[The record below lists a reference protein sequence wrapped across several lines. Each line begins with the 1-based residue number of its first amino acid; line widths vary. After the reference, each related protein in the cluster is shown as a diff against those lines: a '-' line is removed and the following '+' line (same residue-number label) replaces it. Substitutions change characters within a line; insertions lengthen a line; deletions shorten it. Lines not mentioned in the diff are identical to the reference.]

1 MDYNR
6 MAQLHDYVYST
17 PADSQEREK
26 RLAELSE
33 TDQVAL
39 YDFAVGLLSGRIKKS
54 DYQQED
60 DGMLSFKEWKRIE
73 NSGSLKEMNRI
84 IEFKMQY
91 PLIASEY
98 QHRKAEEE
106 RKRAEIMSIRD
117 MRERQDAIARN
128 IALFQ

>member
-17 PADSQEREK
+17 PADSPEREK

-33 TDQVAL
+33 TDQAAL
-39 YDFAVGLLSGRIKKS
+39 YDYKVGLLSGRIKKS